1 MASRDFP
8 MRRSTLIALALV
20 TQPIWAPEA
29 NASEHSGVATLTSE
43 YIYRGL
49 ARSNGNPAAQ
59 LGWDFEHD
67 SGLFAGAW
75 ASTIDLSSASGQR
88 DLELDLYIGYHREL
102 SADIAATVTLLR
114 YTYPD
119 HDSTHSYD
127 YNEMLVRLTWL
138 QHYSVEVAYTNDL
151 NGFGRTGRHWEFQAE
166 WPIANAWLISAAL
179 GSNDLSDAGVSRYL
193 HWDVGASARF
203 NRLTFD
209 LRWFDNQTPGG
220 FAARSSAGSQ
230 VVLSVSAGF

>member
-1 MASRDFP
+1 MY
-8 MRRSTLIALALV
+8 RSTLIALVLSALP
-20 TQPIWAPEA
+20 TCAPVA
-29 NASEHSGVATLTSE
+29 NASEHSGLATLTSE

-49 ARSNGNPAAQ
+49 AMSDGNPAAQ
-59 LGWDFEHD
+59 LGWDYQHD

-75 ASTIDLSSASGQR
+75 TSTVDLSTASGQR
-88 DLELDLYIGYHREL
+88 DLELDLYVGYHREF
-102 SADIAATVTLLR
+102 SADFAATVTLLR
-114 YTYPD
+114 YTYPG

-127 YNEMLVRLTWL
+127 HNELLVRLTWL
-138 QHYSVEVAYTNDL
+138 QHYSVELAYTNDL
-151 NGFGRTGRHWEFQAE
+151 NGFGRIGQHWEFQAE

-179 GSNDLSDAGVSRYL
+179 GRNDLSDAGVPRYL

-220 FAARSSAGSQ
+220 FAASSSAGSQ
-230 VVLSVSAGF
+230 VVLSVSAAF